1 MLPLFPRV
9 YFPNLR
15 ISSHSFSLSSAISV
29 ASALTRPTGTLS
41 FREAFSPS
49 ARPGAFPGFAY
60 VQVRSSPSHLKKPFL
75 RISATPAVPHRA
87 TTASKKIGCHEPTYG
102 SLSSSSFDF
111 LSPSEKVKHS
121 SLLSDCTPWSTNLSS
136 YNSFSCFDDEPSMPP
151 CINSSSSQ
159 KPLEFAPSPFSSA
172 EYLIDFSRLQHQISP
187 PPLSSQP
194 PLNPASQFSGVL
206 EKYEEVS
213 HSWEAFES
221 DVKLPLQEYGNS
233 AALHKRHEHFYR
245 QHQNNRVQL
254 VDQSKEEGLAGHI
267 LANPL
272 LQRTNFQ
279 LQNEKKYS
287 TDAPATIF
295 IPSSGIS
302 GPIKTRIRWT
312 PDLHEKFV
320 ECVNSLGGKLDRK
333 GSTNEL
339 QQIDPNKYIFHD
351 KYPGI
356 KITEALQMQLQVQR
370 HLHDQLEIQQNL
382 QIRIEAQSRQLQKL
396 FKEQMESNKNL
407 VGRGDLDELFPGEW
421 EENS

>member
-1 MLPLFPRV
+1 M
-9 YFPNLR
+9 N
-15 ISSHSFSLSSAISV
+15 
-29 ASALTRPTGTLS
+29 
-41 FREAFSPS
+41 
-49 ARPGAFPGFAY
+49 
-60 VQVRSSPSHLKKPFL
+60 
-75 RISATPAVPHRA
+75 
-87 TTASKKIGCHEPTYG
+87 SKKIGCHEPTYG
-102 SLSSSSFDF
+102 SLSSSFDF
-111 LSPSEKVKHS
+111 LSPSEKVNHS

-151 CINSSSSQ
+151 CINYSSSQ

-172 EYLIDFSRLQHQISP
+172 EYLIDFPRLQHQISP

-233 AALHKRHEHFYR
+233 TALHKRHELFYR
-245 QHQNNRVQL
+245 QHQDNRVQL
-254 VDQSKEEGLAGHI
+254 VNQSKEEGLVDNSKKRKLVSVNDRSFAGHI

-279 LQNEKKYS
+279 LQNEKKYL

-320 ECVNSLGGKLDRK
+320 ECVNSLGGAEKATPKGILKLMDSGGLTIYHIKSHLQKYRLAKYMPSTSEGKLDRK
-333 GSTNEL
+333 ASTNEL
-339 QQIDPNKYIFHD
+339 QQIDPNN
-351 KYPGI
+351 GI
-356 KITEALQMQLQVQR
+356 KITEALRIQLQVQR
-370 HLHDQLEIQQNL
+370 HLHDQLEIQRNL

-407 VGRGDLDELFPGEW
+407 VGRGDLDELFPAER